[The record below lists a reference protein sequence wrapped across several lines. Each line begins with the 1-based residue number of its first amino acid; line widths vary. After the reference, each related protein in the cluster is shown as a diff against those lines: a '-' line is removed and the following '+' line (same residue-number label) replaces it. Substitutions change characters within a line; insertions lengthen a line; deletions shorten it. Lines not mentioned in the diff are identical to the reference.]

1 MSRNIPQINT
11 TDTFQV
17 WLQRTNDVISEIG
30 STVVTASTL
39 GDSTVGNAT
48 LFGSFTANTVVAHNL
63 FRTNIIDTKVGNTSP
78 ITVRGAVDIT
88 ASGNQTPL
96 TIKNSLGPRISI
108 ENNSIAWQ
116 VGLRG
121 SAGTGTN
128 AEFVIG
134 VEGSD
139 FALRIGADGILRAN
153 TILLTTESSSTTSAV
168 RSDRIIKTN
177 NGLTGGGNLTA
188 DRTIGLTGNALSLHQ
203 LVTTGIV
210 VRNATNSLVTREIK
224 PGPGI
229 NVTQGAG
236 ISDNPT
242 ISVDSTV
249 VRTTGNVTIGG
260 NKIFSGTVTFN
271 NTIDG
276 SISGNAATVTN
287 GVYTTGNQNIDGI
300 KTFYDAPVIG
310 VTNDGAAARREVL
323 IRSQGYAGIKING
336 DVSNLAGE
344 PGGSYVTFG
353 VDGTVI
359 DSVIGT
365 NNGSDFD
372 RGPDGTTLSGGVPAN
387 AMVLGTYGSNSV
399 RIVVNKALA
408 ATFDTSKNLVVVG
421 NVSASSDARLKS
433 NIRTIES
440 AVEKVCGMRGVYF
453 TKDGSNGVGVI
464 AQEVEA
470 VVPEAVFD
478 DEMGYKSVAYGNLV
492 GVLIEA
498 IKELKSEIEVLKGS
512 QRK

>member
-1 MSRNIPQINT
+1 MSRNIAQINT
-11 TDTFQV
+11 SDTFQV
-17 WLQRTNDVISEIG
+17 WLQRTNDLIGELG
-30 STVVTASTL
+30 STIVTASTV

-63 FRTNIIDTKVGNTSP
+63 LRTNIIDTKAGNTSP

-88 ASGNQTPL
+88 NSGSQTPL
-96 TIKNSLGPRISI
+96 TLKNSLGPRISI

-128 AEFVIG
+128 AEFIIG
-134 VEGSD
+134 VEGTD
-139 FALRIGADGILRAN
+139 FALRIGADGILRAD

-168 RSDRIIKTN
+168 RSDRIISPGD
-177 NGLTGGGNLTA
+177 GLSGGGNLTQ
-188 DRTIGLTGNALSLHQ
+188 DREISLTGTPLALFNLATNGFVARTGSGTVAARTL
-203 LVTTGIV
+203 TEGTGI
-210 VRNATNSLVTREIK
+210 NI
-224 PGPGI
+224 
-229 NVTQGAG
+229 
-236 ISDNPT
+236 DNGSGVSGNP
-242 ISVDSTV
+242 IIAVDSTV

-260 NKIFSGTVTFN
+260 DKIFSGTVTFN

-276 SISGNAATVTN
+276 SISGNAARVTN

-399 RIVVNKALA
+399 RIVVNKELA

-470 VVPEAVFD
+470 VIPEAVFD

>member
-1 MSRNIPQINT
+1 MSRNIAQINT

-168 RSDRIIKTN
+168 RADRIISSGD
-177 NGLTGGGNLTA
+177 GLSGGGNLTQ
-188 DRTIGLTGNALSLHQ
+188 DREISLTGTPLALFNLSTNGFVARTGSGTVAARTL
-203 LVTTGIV
+203 TEGTGI
-210 VRNATNSLVTREIK
+210 TI
-224 PGPGI
+224 
-229 NVTQGAG
+229 
-236 ISDNPT
+236 DNGGGVSGNP
-242 ISVDSTV
+242 IIAVDSTV

-260 NKIFSGTVTFN
+260 IKTFTSKANFNGAVDVAGALGISGAATFN
-271 NTIDG
+271 STALFKGAVNVDQDLRMSFNTDRLAFRAAPSHGVIEARTNLYLDLLADGNVTVRNSVLEPRFVMDTDTGNFTADG
-276 SISGNAATVTN
+276 SISST
-287 GVYTTGNQNIDGI
+287 
-300 KTFYDAPVIG
+300 
-310 VTNDGAAARREVL
+310 
-323 IRSQGYAGIKING
+323 
-336 DVSNLAGE
+336 
-344 PGGSYVTFG
+344 
-353 VDGTVI
+353 
-359 DSVIGT
+359 
-365 NNGSDFD
+365 
-372 RGPDGTTLSGGVPAN
+372 
-387 AMVLGTYGSNSV
+387 
-399 RIVVNKALA
+399 
-408 ATFDTSKNLVVVG
+408 
-421 NVSASSDARLKS
+421 SDARLKTD
-433 NIRTIES
+433 IRTIEG
-440 AVEKVCGMRGVYF
+440 ALDKVSNMRGVYF
-453 TKDGSNGVGVI
+453 NKDGRASVGVI
-464 AQEVEA
+464 AQEMQSILPE
-470 VVPEAVFD
+470 VVDTNEEFLT
-478 DEMGYKSVAYGNLV
+478 VAYGNIV

-498 IKELKSEIEVLKGS
+498 IKELKKEIETLRGS
-512 QRK
+512 K